1 MNMMKYCPE
10 CYKELPPNSAAC
22 PYCGYRTGN
31 GDEEAVPTDVLQTP
45 QVDSYIPPEQAILGL
60 LLLGIFFWG
69 ANITGAALPFF
80 FDAGTKRNLL
90 IALIASQVLTRVLIG
105 YWAVEEVS
113 LKSETKLTNKLGTFL
128 LALVPIGDIFPS
140 LHAART
146 VIRKERLPLLSI
158 ASISAVLVMS
168 LVVFRTSDQI
178 RNFFYGIDTKT
189 PPELV
194 TQIAEEAIA
203 EEATANSKTTTPMPT
218 ATYKPYF
225 NGCRNPLAVS
235 ADEEGDYIE
244 VCGKITNFG
253 VKDCKSCPLGF
264 YSFLRIEEKFQIVS
278 YEWKFTHAWLKKCV
292 KVEDT
297 LQLLAESPAFV
308 FSTGEG
314 CIGDCVHD
322 FHGGLIDDN
331 GAYFQPF
338 DGCD

>member
-1 MNMMKYCPE
+1 M
-10 CYKELPPNSAAC
+10 
-22 PYCGYRTGN
+22 
-31 GDEEAVPTDVLQTP
+31 
-45 QVDSYIPPEQAILGL
+45 LGL

-80 FDAGTKRNLL
+80 FDVSTKTNLL

-105 YWAVEEVS
+105 FWAVEEVS
-113 LKSETKLTNKLGTFL
+113 LKKNPKMSNKVGTFL
-128 LALVPIGDIFPS
+128 LALIPIGDIIPS

-158 ASISAVLVMS
+158 ASISAVLVMT
-168 LVVFRTSDQI
+168 LVIFRTSPQI
-178 RNFFYGIDTKT
+178 RNYLKGIDLIPTPGPVAVVAEETVTDSKTST
-189 PPELV
+189 PP
-194 TQIAEEAIA
+194 
-203 EEATANSKTTTPMPT
+203 PT
-218 ATYKPYF
+218 ATYKAYF
-225 NGCRNPLAVS
+225 NGCRNPRTVS

-244 VCGKITNFG
+244 VCGKITNYA
-253 VKDCKSCPLGF
+253 VKDCKTCPLGF
-264 YSFLRIEEKFQIVS
+264 YSFVKIEDKFQVVS

-297 LQLLAESPAFV
+297 IQLLADSPAFV
-308 FSTGEG
+308 FSSGEG